1 MFQARPFYFTA
12 GLFSALLLFSFS
24 GISATTEVRHLS
36 ADFDD
41 YPMNRYYLNALEL
54 ALEKTKD
61 EGEFKLV
68 PLHHPMNQKRQVAT
82 LIKSGDIDVIW
93 AATTKNREQRAIPIR
108 IPLLKGLLGH
118 RISLLPKNKPYV
130 LQSIT
135 SLNGLA
141 KLTAGQGEF
150 WADTKILRD
159 NGLKVMPAQRYKNMF
174 KMLSDGR
181 FDYFPRSI
189 IEVWTEVETHGELDL
204 VVDDTILLRY
214 RLPVY
219 FFLDKSNAALAARI
233 ERGLRVAIKD
243 GSFDALF
250 YSYPAVKKAMEQTHY
265 SSRKVFDLINQ
276 DLPPLTPIEDKRLWH
291 HTEQ

>member
-219 FFLDKSNAALAARI
+219 FFLDKSNAALAATR
-233 ERGLRVAIKD
+233 
-243 GSFDALF
+243 
-250 YSYPAVKKAMEQTHY
+250 
-265 SSRKVFDLINQ
+265 
-276 DLPPLTPIEDKRLWH
+276 
-291 HTEQ
+291 